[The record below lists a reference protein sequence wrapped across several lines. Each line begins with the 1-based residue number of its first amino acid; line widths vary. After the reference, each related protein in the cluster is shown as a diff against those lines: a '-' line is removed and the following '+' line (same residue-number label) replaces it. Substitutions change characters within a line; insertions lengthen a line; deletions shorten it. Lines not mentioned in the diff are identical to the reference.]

1 VTIFVFEIFYIYLID
16 LVALNS
22 PIGLFFRKKIFPELK
37 IEKKAQNDVFSNSR
51 ALSAPAWN
59 RASKIAH
66 ANDRSSSGCGGRS
79 KFL

>member
-22 PIGLFFRKKIFPELK
+22 PIGLFFREIFFPELK
-37 IEKKAQNDVFSNSR
+37 IEKKPQNDIFWNSK

-59 RASKIAH
+59 RACKIAH
-66 ANDRSSSGCGGRS
+66 TNERSSSGCGGRS